1 MSTRRERGTVQRLI
15 PQDLVQQAS
24 SAAFWHRLISA
35 FFAVVTVNP
44 EALPLEL
51 LPLTRRDD
59 QRLVEFQTTEN
70 VFDST

>member
-1 MSTRRERGTVQRLI
+1 MLTLQV
-15 PQDLVQQAS
+15 LVQQAS